1 MSSVY
6 LLTLRQ
12 LSGKWRLL
20 IMAAL
25 AALPALMAVIVLR
38 DDDAGTVVE
47 FEQIALNSILAGS
60 ILPMV
65 VLAIAGAAFSNEV
78 EDRTLANLTL
88 APIARWQIAVPKLL
102 ATISLSAPFIA
113 VSAFI
118 TSHVAFLADWR
129 ATIAVVAASLVG
141 VALYS
146 AAFVWLGLVST
157 YAVGIGLMYIVLWEG
172 LFSRFVSGFRLLSI
186 RYYSIGLMHGFD
198 DRRFAASDHLPFL
211 PLSVLCTVMFAA
223 FLYMTARR
231 LRTMDVP

>member
-1 MSSVY
+1 VY

-20 IMAAL
+20 IMSGL
-25 AALPALMAVIVLR
+25 AALPALMAIIALR
-38 DDDAGTVVE
+38 DDDAGTVTA
-47 FEQIALNSILAGS
+47 FEQVALNSILAGS

-65 VLAIAGAAFSNEV
+65 VLAIAGSAFSNEV

-88 APIARWQIAVPKLL
+88 SPIARWQIAVPKLL
-102 ATISLSAPFIA
+102 ATITLSAPFIA

-146 AAFVWLGLVST
+146 AVFVWLGLVST
-157 YAVGIGLMYIVLWEG
+157 YAIGIGLMYIVLWEG
-172 LFSRFVSGFRLLSI
+172 LFSRFVSGLRLLSI

-198 DRRFAASDHLPFL
+198 ERRFASSDHLPFV
-211 PLSVLCTVMFAA
+211 PLAILCTVVFGA
-223 FLYMTARR
+223 FLYLAVRR
-231 LRTMDVP
+231 LKTMDVP